1 MWFFLCARVCVCAG
15 HREYHVQFFGSVAER
30 AWIHEKR
37 IVIYQGKQQFEELQA
52 ETLRKAT
59 NPVEKQKVCTQTP
72 SICVFMVLYSD
83 FKIEKHPGGKL
94 NSCHKRA
101 TA

>member
-1 MWFFLCARVCVCAG
+1 MNVEGRKSHRLFSFLCLCAG

-37 IVIYQGKQQFEELQA
+37 IVMYQGKQQFDELQA

-59 NPVEKQKVCTQTP
+59 NPVEKHKVRMNV
-72 SICVFMVLYSD
+72 S
-83 FKIEKHPGGKL
+83 KK
-94 NSCHKRA
+94 
-101 TA
+101 